1 MPTPPI
7 SNQKLEI
14 LEKCEIYEDSD
25 EGYQFAGT
33 LVLYRLNGLLYHG
46 RVKGRCSSPSDINA
60 EDIMDVKQIPTSA
73 YNPKFSTEFTLAPE
87 TLLNSCYIKKPQLL
101 SYDRVSE
108 GPQPNSI
115 AEDVLKEVRVCE
127 VLMQHPHPN
136 IATYLG
142 CQVSDGRITGLCL
155 KKYPHTLMKE
165 VNPGARSKRVL
176 RNTREVSED
185 YSRVLMDIESGLH
198 HLHSLGLV
206 HNDLNPSNI
215 MVADGRAVII
225 DFGSCRKIGESLENV
240 GRTYEWYDEKIQQS
254 LPENDLAAL
263 EEIRIWL
270 GLSSR
275 DFQFDV

>member
-7 SNQKLEI
+7 PNQKEI

-46 RVKGRCSSPSDINA
+46 RVKGRCSSSSDINA
-60 EDIMDVKQIPTSA
+60 EDIMNVKQIPTSA
-73 YNPKFSTEFTLAPE
+73 YNPKFSTEFTLVPE
-87 TLLNSCYIKKPQLL
+87 TLLNSCYTKKPHLL

-115 AEDVLKEVRVCE
+115 AEDVLKEARVYE
-127 VLMQHPHPN
+127 LLTRHPHPN

-155 KKYPHTLMKE
+155 EKYPRTLMKD
-165 VNPGARSKRVL
+165 VNPGAHSKRVL
-176 RNTREVSED
+176 RNKREVSEN
-185 YSRVLMDIESGLH
+185 YSRVLMDIEGGLH

-215 MVADGRAVII
+215 MVADDRAVII

>member
-7 SNQKLEI
+7 PNQQLEI
-14 LEKCEIYEDSD
+14 LEKCESYEDSD

-46 RVKGRCSSPSDINA
+46 RLKCRYSSPSDINA
-60 EDIMDVKQIPTSA
+60 EDIMNVKQIPTSA
-73 YNPKFSTEFTLAPE
+73 YNPNFSIEFTLAPE
-87 TLLNSCYIKKPQLL
+87 TLLNGSYIKKPRLL

-115 AEDVLKEVRVCE
+115 AEDFLKEARVCE

-155 KKYPHTLMKE
+155 EKYPRTLMKE
-165 VNPGARSKRVL
+165 VNPGAHSKRKL

-185 YSRVLMDIESGLH
+185 YSRVLMDVESGLH
-198 HLHSLGLV
+198 HLHALGLV

-215 MVADGRAVII
+215 MVADDRAVII
-225 DFGSCRKIGESLENV
+225 DFGSCRKIGESLEDV

-254 LPENDLAAL
+254 LPENDLTAL